1 MYSTFVRML
10 GGAADNLQVYTTVLK
25 FCFFLASIHFPIFK
39 LCVCFTQYGNVTI
52 LGLMQGE
59 SDSSN
64 EMLQQFSALT
74 IKLK

>member
-39 LCVCFTQYGNVTI
+39 LCI